1 MMTPERSPAITDEES
16 LDETNERPGGKAT
29 EKEKGKQ
36 KISFHFT
43 KKLCRVVLDDCGSM
57 YTEDIRNIAL

>member
-36 KISFHFT
+36 KSASILQRSCVELT
-43 KKLCRVVLDDCGSM
+43 
-57 YTEDIRNIAL
+57 